1 MARGELDVIF
11 GMEDEMMIMIDDNE
25 MRYTM
30 VNWKM

>member
-1 MARGELDVIF
+1 MDGGELDVIF
-11 GMEDEMMIMIDDNE
+11 GMEDEMMIMIDVNE